1 MRILHLI
8 GNYYWT
14 QGFNNIPHKDGGV
27 MTCRL
32 KSYDIILTA
41 QTFLFCL
48 ILTLSS
54 CAIISEGEIKK
65 VKIKHDKIYI
75 QKSYKF

>member
-1 MRILHLI
+1 MEAPITYRLK
-8 GNYYWT
+8 NYY
-14 QGFNNIPHKDGGV
+14 
-27 MTCRL
+27 
-32 KSYDIILTA
+32 IILIA
-41 QTFLFCL
+41 QTFLFYL

-54 CAIISEGEIKK
+54 CAIMSEGEIKK

>member
-1 MRILHLI
+1 MEAPITYRLK
-8 GNYYWT
+8 NYY
-14 QGFNNIPHKDGGV
+14 
-27 MTCRL
+27 
-32 KSYDIILTA
+32 IILTA
-41 QTFLFCL
+41 QAVIFCL